1 MEDIDAV
8 QSLAALA
15 HGMRLRLFRAL
26 VVAGPAGLIPGA
38 LAEQLEVASNTLS
51 FHLKELS
58 HAGLVT
64 QERQGRNLIYRAS
77 FETMNELLAYLTQNC
92 CEGSACETT
101 ETDACRRC

>member
-1 MEDIDAV
+1 MEDTHAV

-26 VVAGPAGLIPGA
+26 VVAGPEGLVPSA
-38 LAEQLEVASNTLS
+38 LAEQLDVAPNTLS

-77 FETMNELLAYLTQNC
+77 FGTMNALLAYLTQNC
-92 CEGSACETT
+92 CEGADCEVTAAAA
-101 ETDACRRC
+101 ACRC